1 MLLLYIEMKIAIF
14 SDCYLD
20 LTGGIVT
27 AINAEKKELEAQGH
41 MVYIFSS
48 SYPMSTE
55 VRQKLA
61 KSYIFPVKS
70 CRIIGRGKTP
80 IARRPAIVERQIL
93 REHPEVKDFDVFYI
107 HYEAGCSIAGLRLA
121 RKLGIP
127 SFQVMHGR
135 EDTGEENL
143 IPYGLRTIVA
153 ILLNWF
159 HSWYIPHSI
168 HVRRDDYLA
177 TTIARARMWTLMINH
192 ANYADRV
199 ITPSSHFREK
209 LLHYGVNKPI
219 YALHHGI
226 DDDKLD
232 GKVSTKTFGG
242 EREPL
247 KMIWHSRVSGEK
259 RIMPFLE
266 ALKLLGEARYPY
278 HLSVYGDGTEVK
290 KAMRYVQ
297 KNGLKVKFYG
307 NVSLHVIEKALGDA
321 QLDVLVSYG
330 FDTFGMTLAE
340 AVASGTPVLIADPD
354 LAEVLPKEG
363 YILTSSPDA
372 QGIFEGLVK
381 IYKEP
386 GLIKKMSKEMVSFR
400 PEIKNSAKIKK
411 LNKLFVQG

>member
-1 MLLLYIEMKIAIF
+1 MKIAIF

-27 AINAEKKELEAQGH
+27 VINAEKKELEARGH
-41 MVYIFSS
+41 TVYIFSS

-61 KSYIFPVKS
+61 KKCIFPVKS

-80 IARRPAIVERQIL
+80 IARRPTIVERQVL
-93 REHPEVKDFDVFYI
+93 REHPEVKDFDVFYV

-127 SFQVMHGR
+127 SVQVMHGR
-135 EDTGEENL
+135 EDVGEEKL
-143 IPYGLRTIVA
+143 IPFGLRTIVA
-153 ILLNWF
+153 VFLNWF
-159 HSWYIPHSI
+159 HSWYIPHSV
-168 HVRRDDYLA
+168 HVQRDDYLA
-177 TTIARARMWTLMINH
+177 TTIARARMWTLMVNH

-209 LLHYGVNKPI
+209 LLHYGVNKPV
-219 YALHHGI
+219 YVLHHGI
-226 DDDKLD
+226 DDEKLD

-242 EREPL
+242 GKDPL
-247 KMIWHSRVSGEK
+247 EIIWHSRVSGEK
-259 RIMPFLE
+259 RIMTFLE
-266 ALKLLGEARYPY
+266 ALKLLGEAGYSY

-290 KAMRYVQ
+290 KAMRYVR
-297 KNGLKVKFYG
+297 KNSLNVKFYG
-307 NVSLHVIEKALGDA
+307 NVTPPVIEKALHNA
-321 QLDVLVSYG
+321 QLDVLVSYD
-330 FDTFGMTLAE
+330 FDTFGMTLVE

-354 LAEVLPKEG
+354 LAEALPKGG

-386 GLIKKMSKEMVSFR
+386 GLIKKMSKTMISFR